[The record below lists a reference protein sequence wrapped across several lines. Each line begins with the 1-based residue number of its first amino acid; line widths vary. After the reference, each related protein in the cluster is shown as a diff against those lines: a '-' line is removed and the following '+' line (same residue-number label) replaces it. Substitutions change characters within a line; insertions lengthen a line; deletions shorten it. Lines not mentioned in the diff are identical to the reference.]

1 MLGGSEWRQ
10 AGSVRGN
17 TRPAGRVHGWARLL
31 AGASALALV
40 GASSAVIA
48 TPAALAN
55 HDSVKE
61 LCGRNY
67 TVDRQRVGIRKN
79 VTGRLLGRLVLV
91 KNRRS
96 RTYCAV
102 VILRHHKRKRFAR
115 VEISRTGPNGTCTI
129 GGNDCSSKKDAGRLR
144 RYAGPLAMTKRDRGC
159 IMASGFIGGAKIG
172 LALHAGNCS

>member
-1 MLGGSEWRQ
+1 MSRT
-10 AGSVRGN
+10 SR
-17 TRPAGRVHGWARLL
+17 ARLL

-40 GASSAVIA
+40 GALSAVVA
-48 TPAALAN
+48 TPAALAH

-67 TVDRQRVGIRKN
+67 TVDRQHVGIRKN

-102 VILRHHKRKRFAR
+102 VILRRHDRKRFAR
-115 VEISRTGPNGTCTI
+115 VLIARTGPNGTCTV
-129 GGNDCSSKKDAGRLR
+129 GGTDCSTKKQAGRFK

-159 IMASGFIGGAKIG
+159 IMATGFIGGARIG
-172 LALHAGNCS
+172 LALRAGNCS

>member
-1 MLGGSEWRQ
+1 MLGGVQWRHV
-10 AGSVRGN
+10 GSVRGN
-17 TRPAGRVHGWARLL
+17 TRPAGAVLGWARLL
-31 AGASALALV
+31 AGASALAFV
-40 GASSAVIA
+40 GALSAVVS

-67 TVDRQRVGIRKN
+67 TVDRQHVGIRKN

-91 KNRRS
+91 KNRHS

-115 VEISRTGPNGTCTI
+115 VEISRTGRNGTCTV
-129 GGNDCSSKKDAGRLR
+129 GGNDCSSKKDVGRFR
-144 RYAGPLAMTKRDRGC
+144 RFAGPLAMTKRDRGC
-159 IMASGFIGGAKIG
+159 IMASGFIGGAQIP

>member
-1 MLGGSEWRQ
+1 MLG
-10 AGSVRGN
+10 AI
-17 TRPAGRVHGWARLL
+17 
-31 AGASALALV
+31 ALV
-40 GASSAVIA
+40 FVGVSSAVVA

-67 TVDRQRVGIRKN
+67 TVDRQHVGIRKN

-115 VEISRTGPNGTCTI
+115 VEISRTGPDGTCTV
-129 GGNDCSSKKDAGRLR
+129 GGNDCSSKKDAGRVR
-144 RYAGPLAMTKRDRGC
+144 SYAGPLAMTKRDRGC

-172 LALHAGNCS
+172 LALRAGNCS

>member
-1 MLGGSEWRQ
+1 MRGGIEARHMGSGTRLARAGLGW
-10 AGSVRGN
+10 
-17 TRPAGRVHGWARLL
+17 WARVL
-31 AGASALALV
+31 AGASALAFV
-40 GASSAVIA
+40 GALSAVA

-55 HDSVKE
+55 HDTVKE

-67 TVDRQRVGIRKN
+67 TVDRQHLGIRKN

-102 VILRHHKRKRFAR
+102 VILRHHNRKRFAR
-115 VEISRTGPNGTCTI
+115 VQISRTGPNGSCTI
-129 GGNDCSSKKDAGRLR
+129 GGNDCSSKKQAGRFR

-159 IMASGFIGGAKIG
+159 IMASGFIGGAQIG
-172 LALHAGNCS
+172 LALRAGNCS

>member
-1 MLGGSEWRQ
+1 MLGGIEWRHV
-10 AGSVRGN
+10 GSVRGN
-17 TRPAGRVHGWARLL
+17 TRSAGAVLGWARLL
-31 AGASALALV
+31 AGASALAFV
-40 GASSAVIA
+40 AASSAVVA

-55 HDSVKE
+55 HNSVKE

-67 TVDRQRVGIRKN
+67 TVDRQHVGIHKN

-102 VILRHHKRKRFAR
+102 VILRHHNRKRFAR
-115 VEISRTGPNGTCTI
+115 VQISRTGPNGTCTI
-129 GGNDCSSKKDAGRLR
+129 GGNDCSSKQDAGRFR
-144 RYAGPLAMTKRDRGC
+144 RYAGPLAITKRDRGC

-172 LALHAGNCS
+172 LALQAGNCS